1 MSADGSG
8 NSSTALQTIT
18 VQDTV
23 PPVVTAPANIT
34 IACTDSLNP
43 AINHA
48 LGVATAVDNCSGA
61 STPTY
66 TDQTIAG
73 NCTGSSTVKRTWT
86 SQDGCG
92 NIGTALQTITVQDT
106 VAPVVTAPA
115 NVTIACTDSLN
126 PAINHTLGVAT
137 AVDSCSGASTPTYSD
152 QTIPGNCGWEYRG
165 EGKGGTSGGW
175 GNIENDMQ
183 T

>member
-23 PPVVTAPANIT
+23 APVVTAPGNVT

-73 NCTGSSTVKRTWT
+73 NYAGNYTVKRTWS
-86 SQDGCG
+86 SQDSCG
-92 NIGTALQTITVQDT
+92 NVGTALQTITVQDT
-106 VAPVVTAPA
+106 VPPVVTAP
-115 NVTIACTDSLN
+115 
-126 PAINHTLGVAT
+126 
-137 AVDSCSGASTPTYSD
+137 
-152 QTIPGNCGWEYRG
+152 
-165 EGKGGTSGGW
+165 
-175 GNIENDMQ
+175 GNI
-183 T
+183 